1 MMKRREFIHTVGAGA
16 VAWSLPRHVQG
27 SPELVAGAQA
37 RTNPATGGL
46 FVCIHQASTSRYDF
60 KTSVEGIAKAGVR
73 AVEVDIAKVQEFAK
87 TESVAAAKRLMD
99 DLGVRPVSS
108 SNHLGF
114 VDATEA
120 QLQSGGASLDTLKGK
135 LEIVQA
141 IGCDRIVCPSTSTG
155 NKTLDDYK
163 RGAEN
168 LRAGGELAKSY
179 GVTLMLEFTK
189 TSTLAGTLP
198 SALTLVR
205 DANHPNVRMM
215 LDTFHFW
222 AGQSKFED
230 LELLRDGELAHL
242 HFEDI
247 PADPPREM
255 LGSQQHRAFPGEGS
269 APLRRIIEVLKRN
282 GYSGPASL
290 EIFQSGTVAI
300 QNMDPFQLATRAKAA
315 IDPLIA

>member
-1 MMKRREFIHTVGAGA
+1 MKRREFINCAVAGTF
-16 VAWSLPRHVQG
+16 AWSLARDAQP
-27 SPELVAGAQA
+27 SSAFAAGAQNP
-37 RTNPATGGL
+37 TTPATGGL

-73 AVEVDIAKVQEFAK
+73 AVEFDIAKVREFAK
-87 TESVAAAKRLMD
+87 TESVATAKRLLD

-114 VDATEA
+114 VDATAA
-120 QLQSGGASLDTLKGK
+120 QLQSGAASLDTLKEK

-141 IGCDRIVCPSTSTG
+141 MGCDRIVCPSTSTG
-155 NKTLDDYK
+155 AKTLDDFK
-163 RGAEN
+163 RGVEN

-179 GVTLMLEFTK
+179 AVTLMLEFTK

-205 DANHPNVRMM
+205 DANHPNVRVM

-222 AGQSKFED
+222 AGLSKFED
-230 LELLRDGELAHL
+230 FELLRQGELAHL

-247 PADPPREM
+247 PSQPPREIIE
-255 LGSQQHRAFPGEGS
+255 SQQHRAFPGEGS
-269 APLRRIIEVLKRN
+269 APLRRIIDVLKRKR
-282 GYSGPASL
+282 YSGPASL

-315 IDPLIA
+315 IEPLIA

>member
-1 MMKRREFIHTVGAGA
+1 M
-16 VAWSLPRHVQG
+16 
-27 SPELVAGAQA
+27 
-37 RTNPATGGL
+37 GGL

-73 AVEVDIAKVQEFAK
+73 AVEFDIAKVREFAK
-87 TESVAAAKRLMD
+87 SESVATAKRLLE

-114 VDATEA
+114 VDATAA
-120 QLQSGGASLDTLKGK
+120 QLQSGAASLDTLKEK

-141 IGCDRIVCPSTSTG
+141 MGCDRIVCPSTSTG
-155 NKTLDDYK
+155 AKTLDDFK
-163 RGAEN
+163 RGVEN

-205 DANHPNVRMM
+205 DANHSNVRMM

-222 AGQSKFED
+222 AGLSKFED
-230 LELLRDGELAHL
+230 LELLRDSELAHL

-247 PADPPREM
+247 PSELPREM
-255 LGSQQHRAFPGEGS
+255 IESQQHRAFPGAGG
-269 APLRRIIEVLKRN
+269 APLRRIIDVLKRK

-300 QNMDPFQLATRAKAA
+300 QTMDPYQLATRARAA
-315 IDPLIA
+315 IEPLIA

>member
-1 MMKRREFIHTVGAGA
+1 MKRRDFITTA
-16 VAWSLPRHVQG
+16 VAGTLASSLAR
-27 SPELVAGAQA
+27 SANGAQTRGA
-37 RTNPATGGL
+37 QPAAKPPAGGL
-46 FVCIHQASTSRYDF
+46 FVCIHQASTARYDF

-73 AVEVDIAKVQEFAK
+73 AVEVDIAKIREFAK
-87 TESVAAAKRLMD
+87 TESVAAAKRVMD
-99 DLGVRPVSS
+99 DLGVRPVSA

-114 VDATEA
+114 VDATAE
-120 QLQSGGASLDTLKGK
+120 QLQTGGASLDALKEK

-179 GVTLMLEFTK
+179 GVTLMLEFAK

-205 DANHPNVRMM
+205 EANHPNVRVM
-215 LDTFHFW
+215 LDTFHYW
-222 AGQSKFED
+222 AGASKFED

-242 HFEDI
+242 HFEDV

-255 LGSQQHRAFPGEGS
+255 LGSQQHRAFPGEGN
-269 APLRRIIEVLKRN
+269 APLRRIIEVLKRK
-282 GYSGPASL
+282 GYAGPASL
-290 EIFQSGTVAI
+290 EIFQAGTAVI

-315 IDPLIA
+315 IEPFIA

>member
-1 MMKRREFIHTVGAGA
+1 MIKRRDFIHSVGAA
-16 VAWSLPRHVQG
+16 AAAWSLPRQA
-27 SPELVAGAQA
+27 SAQTTPA
-37 RTNPATGGL
+37 RDGL

-73 AVEVDIAKVQEFAK
+73 AVEFDIAKVREFAK
-87 TESVAAAKRLMD
+87 TESVATAKRLVD

-114 VDATEA
+114 VDATAA
-120 QLQSGGASLDTLKGK
+120 QLQTGGASLDALKEK
-135 LEIVQA
+135 LEIVQGM
-141 IGCDRIVCPSTSTG
+141 GCDRIVCPSTSTG
-155 NKTLDDYK
+155 AKTLDDFK
-163 RGAEN
+163 RGADN
-168 LRAGGELAKSY
+168 LRTGGELAKAY

-198 SALTLVR
+198 SALKLVR
-205 DANHPNVRMM
+205 DANHPNVRVM

-222 AGQSKFED
+222 AGLSKSED

-255 LGSQQHRAFPGEGS
+255 LESQQHRTFPGEGG
-269 APLRRIIEVLKRN
+269 APLRGIIGLLKKKR
-282 GYSGPASL
+282 YSGPASL

-300 QNMDPFQLATRAKAA
+300 QGMDPFQLATRAKAA
-315 IDPLIA
+315 IEPLLA

>member
-1 MMKRREFIHTVGAGA
+1 MKRRDFIQTVGAGA
-16 VAWSLPRHVQG
+16 VAWSLPRDVH
-27 SPELVAGAQA
+27 GAQA
-37 RTNPATGGL
+37 RSAQAPATPSAGGL
-46 FVCIHQASTSRYDF
+46 FVCIHQASTARYDF

-73 AVEVDIAKVQEFAK
+73 AVEVDIAKIREFAK

-114 VDATEA
+114 VDATAE
-120 QLQSGGASLDTLKGK
+120 QLQTGAASLDSLKEK

-163 RGAEN
+163 RGADN

-179 GVTLMLEFTK
+179 GVTLMLEFAK

-205 DANHPNVRMM
+205 EANHPNVRVM
-215 LDTFHFW
+215 LDTFHYW
-222 AGQSKFED
+222 AGASKFED

-255 LGSQQHRAFPGEGS
+255 LQSQQHRAFPGEGS
-269 APLRRIIEVLKRN
+269 APLRRIIEVLKRKR
-282 GYSGPASL
+282 YAGPASL
-290 EIFQSGTVAI
+290 EIFQTGTAAI

>member
-1 MMKRREFIHTVGAGA
+1 MKRRQFISRAVTGT
-16 VAWSLPRHVQG
+16 VAWSLPRHAQ
-27 SPELVAGAQA
+27 SSLAFTAGAQNRNA
-37 RTNPATGGL
+37 PAMSGL

-73 AVEVDIAKVQEFAK
+73 AVEFDIAKVREFAK
-87 TESVAAAKRLMD
+87 SESVSTAKRLLE

-114 VDATEA
+114 VDATAEE
-120 QLQSGGASLDTLKGK
+120 LQSGAASLDTLKEK

-141 IGCDRIVCPSTSTG
+141 MGCDRIVCPSTSTG
-155 NKTLDDYK
+155 AKTLDDFK
-163 RGAEN
+163 RGVEN

-179 GVTLMLEFTK
+179 GVTLMLEFAK

-198 SALTLVR
+198 SALKLVR
-205 DANHPNVRMM
+205 DANHANVRVM

-222 AGQSKFED
+222 AGLSKFED

-247 PADPPREM
+247 PSEPPREM
-255 LGSQQHRAFPGEGS
+255 LESQQHRAFPGDGN
-269 APLRRIIEVLKRN
+269 APLRRIIDVLKRKR
-282 GYSGPASL
+282 YSGPASL

-315 IDPLIA
+315 IEPLIA

>member
-1 MMKRREFIHTVGAGA
+1 MKRRDFIHSVGAGA
-16 VAWSLPRHVQG
+16 VAWSLPLNAQ
-27 SPELVAGAQA
+27 GAQA
-37 RTNPATGGL
+37 QGAGPQTAPAAGGL
-46 FVCIHQASTSRYDF
+46 FVCIHQASTARYDF

-73 AVEVDIAKVQEFAK
+73 AVEVDIAKIREFAK

-114 VDATEA
+114 VDATAE
-120 QLQSGGASLDTLKGK
+120 QLQTGGASLDSLKGK

-163 RGAEN
+163 RGADN

-179 GVTLMLEFTK
+179 GVTLMLEFAK

-198 SALTLVR
+198 SALALVR
-205 DANHPNVRMM
+205 EANHPNVRVM
-215 LDTFHFW
+215 LDTFHYW
-222 AGQSKFED
+222 AGASKFED

-247 PADPPREM
+247 PANPPREM
-255 LGSQQHRAFPGEGS
+255 LQSQQDRAFPGEGS
-269 APLRRIIEVLKRN
+269 APLRRIIEVLKRKR
-282 GYSGPASL
+282 YSGPASL
-290 EIFQSGTVAI
+290 EIFQAGTVAI

>member
-1 MMKRREFIHTVGAGA
+1 MKRRHFITSAVAGTLAYSLPGSAAGA
-16 VAWSLPRHVQG
+16 RAQG
-27 SPELVAGAQA
+27 A
-37 RTNPATGGL
+37 PAVTAPAAGGL
-46 FVCIHQASTSRYDF
+46 FVCIHQASTARYDF

-73 AVEVDIAKVQEFAK
+73 AVEVDIAKIREFAK
-87 TESVAAAKRLMD
+87 AESVATAKRLMD
-99 DLGVRPVSS
+99 DLGVRPVSA

-114 VDATEA
+114 VDATAE
-120 QLQSGGASLDTLKGK
+120 QLQTGGASLDALKAK

-155 NKTLDDYK
+155 NRTLDDYK

-179 GVTLMLEFTK
+179 GVTLMLEFAK

-205 DANHPNVRMM
+205 EANHPNVRVM
-215 LDTFHFW
+215 LDTFHYW
-222 AGQSKFED
+222 AGASKFED

-242 HFEDI
+242 HFEDV

-255 LGSQQHRAFPGEGS
+255 LQSQQHRAFPGEGS
-269 APLRRIIEVLKRN
+269 APLRRIIEVLKRKR
-282 GYSGPASL
+282 YAGPASL

-300 QNMDPFQLATRAKAA
+300 QALDPFQLATRAKAA

>member
-1 MMKRREFIHTVGAGA
+1 MKRRDFIHSVGAGTI
-16 VAWSLPRHVQG
+16 AWSLPRPG
-27 SPELVAGAQA
+27 LAQTPSA
-37 RTNPATGGL
+37 RGRL

-73 AVEVDIAKVQEFAK
+73 AVEFDIAKVREFAK
-87 TESVAAAKRLMD
+87 TESVATAKRLVD

-114 VDATEA
+114 VDATAA
-120 QLQSGGASLDTLKGK
+120 QLQSGGASLDTLKEK

-141 IGCDRIVCPSTSTG
+141 MGCDRIVCPSTSSG
-155 NKTLDDYK
+155 AKTLDDFT

-179 GVTLMLEFTK
+179 GVILMLEFTK

-198 SALTLVR
+198 SALKLVR
-205 DANHPNVRMM
+205 DANHPNVRVM

-222 AGQSKFED
+222 AGSSKFED

-247 PADPPREM
+247 PDDPPREI
-255 LGSQQHRAFPGEGS
+255 LGSQQHRTFPGEGS
-269 APLRRIIEVLKRN
+269 APLRRIIEVLKRKQ
-282 GYSGPASL
+282 YSGPASL

-315 IDPLIA
+315 IEPLIA

>member
-1 MMKRREFIHTVGAGA
+1 
-16 VAWSLPRHVQG
+16 VAQS
-27 SPELVAGAQA
+27 
-37 RTNPATGGL
+37 GGL
-46 FVCIHQASTSRYDF
+46 LVSIHQASTSRYDF

-73 AVEVDIAKVQEFAK
+73 AVEVDIAKVRQFVQG
-87 TESVAAAKRLMD
+87 ESLTTAKRLMD
-99 DLGVRPVSS
+99 VLGVKPVSS

-114 VDATEA
+114 VDATAA
-120 QLQSGGASLDTLKGK
+120 QLQSGAASLDALKEK

-163 RGAEN
+163 RGVDN
-168 LRAGGELAKSY
+168 LRAGGELAKGY

-198 SALTLVR
+198 SALKIVR
-205 DANHPNVRMM
+205 EANHPNARVM

-222 AGQSKFED
+222 AGASKFED

-247 PADPPREM
+247 PSDPPREIIE
-255 LGSQQHRAFPGEGS
+255 SQQHRAFPGDGS
-269 APLRRIIEVLKRN
+269 APLRRIIELLKRKQ
-282 GYSGPASL
+282 YSGAVSL
-290 EIFQSGTVAI
+290 EIFQTGTAAI
-300 QNMDPFQLATRAKAA
+300 QNLDPFQLATRAKAA
-315 IDPLIA
+315 IEPLIG